1 MTGEAIAFYTLA
13 AITLASAVVVVT
25 SPNLVHSAVAL
36 VPALLGV
43 TGVYVLLNA
52 EFLAGIQVLIYAGGI
67 TVLILF
73 VIMLTEG
80 GTGVRVRQ
88 RNEQGAMAAAVS
100 AATAALFV
108 ALAGRTPWPRAAGA
122 LPSYTPGAIGQS
134 FLGPNLLLFEGTSVV
149 LLVTLVGAI
158 MIARKEDDS

>member
-1 MTGEAIAFYTLA
+1 MTGEAIAFYVLA
-13 AITLASAVVVVT
+13 AITLASGIVVVT

-36 VPALLGV
+36 IPALLGV
-43 TGVYVLLNA
+43 TGVYILLNA

-80 GTGVRVRQ
+80 GTGLRVRQ
-88 RNEQGAMAAAVS
+88 RNEQGPIAAAV
-100 AATAALFV
+100 AAAVAALFV
-108 ALAGRTPWPRAAGA
+108 ALAGGTPWAQGAGT

-158 MIARKEDDS
+158 MIARKEDGA